1 MYEIYMKKEGDLKNK
16 RGLSIIVSYVLLIGI
31 SIGLSII
38 VYTWMKTYV
47 PKETLDCPDGVSLS
61 ISKITYEEATKI
73 LNITFRN
80 NGRFSI
86 DGFYIR
92 GSNKSSELSGISDI
106 SLAGD
111 MIPLNDAQKDTVYGE
126 TLIRFQLA
134 DNSFYPMNYST
145 RSFNLSKYGIMKKI
159 EIIPTRYQIVNDKKK
174 LLQCSNAKIQE
185 ILNFNA

>member
-1 MYEIYMKKEGDLKNK
+1 MKKEGDLKNK
-16 RGLSIIVSYVLLIGI
+16 KGLSIIVSYVLLIGI

-47 PKETLDCPDGVSLS
+47 PKESLECPDGVSLS
-61 ISKITYEEATKI
+61 ISKITYEAATKR

-92 GSNKSSELSGISDI
+92 GSNKSAELGEISDL
-106 SLAGD
+106 SLAKEL
-111 MIPLNDAQKDTVYGE
+111 IPLNKDQEETIYGD
-126 TLIRFQLA
+126 LIRFQIVE
-134 DNSFYPMNYST
+134 NSFSPMTYTT
-145 RSFNLSKYGIMKKI
+145 RSFNLSKYGTMKKI

-174 LLQCSNAKIQE
+174 LLQCPNNKIQE
-185 ILNFNA
+185 ILTFNA

>member
-1 MYEIYMKKEGDLKNK
+1 MKKEGDLKNK
-16 RGLSIIVSYVLLIGI
+16 KGLSIIVSYVLLIGI

-47 PKETLDCPDGVSLS
+47 PKESLECPDGVSLS
-61 ISKITYEEATKI
+61 ISRLTYESATKI

-92 GSNKSSELSGISDI
+92 GSNKSAELGEISDL
-106 SLAGD
+106 SLASN
-111 MIPLNDAQKDTVYGE
+111 MIFLNKDQEETVYGD
-126 TLIRFQLA
+126 LIRFQIVE
-134 DNSFYPMNYST
+134 NSFAPMTYTT
-145 RSFNLSKYGIMKKI
+145 RSFNLTKYGTMKKI
-159 EIIPTRYQIVNDKKK
+159 EIIPARYQIVNDKKK

-185 ILNFNA
+185 ILTFNA